1 MNKIIAFALTV
12 ALAGCQVHEKQE
24 PAPPVER
31 ASIGTL
37 ESGSSVETY
46 SSAATA
52 SGASVAANLTSRYN
66 DTRQNCGKASMPAF
80 LCAGIM
86 LRATV
91 PSTQYSSW
99 NPSPRSQTSGGVSF
113 SYLRKD
119 AKFATMV
126 YLYKNGFILAPVL
139 ARPTGTRQIEVL
151 CSFPIDGAT
160 DQREDPGCG
169 LYKPRPARSN
179 RCQSQG
185 ITTGDQWLAN
195 FRTNNALCSFD
206 VRDSMNNLG
215 ADSFYQTIRAHNLGK
230 FMAGRHEYI
239 ELILATWPQNIPR
252 ELPIEAFFYV
262 SGGLPGA
269 QHDQTDYFAKTG
281 GAVVPIIKLTMPTAT
296 TDAVFTYIAADQVKR

>member
-1 MNKIIAFALTV
+1 MKKIIALVLMVALT
-12 ALAGCQVHEKQE
+12 GCQVHEQQE
-24 PAPPVER
+24 PAPPVKLTSMENM
-31 ASIGTL
+31 

-46 SSAATA
+46 SSATTA
-52 SGASVAANLTSRYN
+52 SGAAVAATLTSRYN

-91 PSTQYSSW
+91 PSPQYSSW

-119 AKFATMV
+119 AKFSSMV
-126 YLYKNGFILAPVL
+126 WLYKNGFVLAPVL

-151 CSFPIDGAT
+151 AT

-195 FRTNNALCSFD
+195 FRTHNALCSFD

-215 ADSFYQTIRAHNLGK
+215 ADSFYQTIRAHNLGN
-230 FMAGRHEYI
+230 FMAGRHQYI

-252 ELPIEAFFYV
+252 ELPIEAFFYIP
-262 SGGLPGA
+262 GGLPGA

-281 GAVVPIIKLTMPTAT
+281 GTVVPIIKLTMPTAT